1 MGMVRLQT
9 LGELGLRGAD
19 GQELGALLVQP
30 KRVALL
36 TYLAV
41 ARPRGF
47 HRRDSLLALLWPD
60 HDAFHARAALRQVI
74 HSLRSSLGEAL
85 LARGEDLAL
94 DPALFTCD
102 VWSFEEAVHRGDREA
117 AASIYGG
124 ELLPGFFLG

>member
-1 MGMVRLQT
+1 MGIIRLQT

-19 GQELGALLVQP
+19 GQELRSLLVQP

-36 TYLAV
+36 TYLAI

-60 HDAFHARAALRQVI
+60 QDAFHARAALRQVI
-74 HSLRSSLGEAL
+74 HSLRCSVGEAL

-94 DPALFTCD
+94 DPAQA
-102 VWSFEEAVHRGDREA
+102 FEQPAGQLHLVPLDCQLCEE
-117 AASIYGG
+117 
-124 ELLPGFFLG
+124 PGQVEHAGTLAT